1 MKSLIGKL
9 GMLALLATGVVA
21 GCSSSQTPSTGTAAV
36 GDGHEGNVG
45 LSLVPVSGVTLN
57 SVHYTVSNGGPLPV
71 SEGDLPT
78 VGTASTFSFG
88 LPLPVGTGYTISLSA
103 ASAETGDDITC
114 AGSYGPFAVTPNSST
129 AFTLT
134 LTCKDNSNGSI
145 VGGIDVKTDACP
157 RLVFDYAVAT
167 PSAAN
172 VGGTIAVGTKAHD
185 LDGKTVSYAWKI
197 ATPTA
202 GTFAPTTGA
211 TSVFT
216 CGLIQNLG
224 QTVTVTA
231 SNGEC
236 TKDLTTTLSCKSVLC
251 GNGVVDPG
259 ESCDTATVCGTGAP
273 ASCIPGNK
281 CTSNCVFTCGNGI
294 VEPPAEACEPKGT
307 ANCND
312 SCQVRTPTCLDTFIS
327 LGEECDPTATPPVPV
342 GSAPGATCDQTCKIH
357 GPVCGN
363 GTVEAGENCDPGL
376 GVGVPSPACSA
387 DCKIKVSTDA
397 CVNCEATGDCAA
409 SVDNCK
415 GPATAPFNAVQ
426 QAQCYATMAC
436 IESSNCLDGAGTLGK
451 CYCGTVLST
460 TACGAAPFDLTAPG
474 APAGP
479 CATVIQA
486 GMTGFTSNSAILAG
500 LTASSKPAGA
510 GDQRLNCQKTAGCTD
525 ICGFTPGGPAFP

>member
-21 GCSSSQTPSTGTAAV
+21 GCSSSQTPSTSTGN
-36 GDGHEGNVG
+36 GIDGPQGSVG

-57 SVHYTVSNGGPLPV
+57 TVHYIVSNGATPAVTV

-78 VGTASTFSFG
+78 PGTASTFSFG

-114 AGSYGPFAVTPNSST
+114 AGSFGPFAVTPNSST

-134 LTCKDNSNGSI
+134 LTCKDNTNGTI

-157 RLVFDYAVAT
+157 RLVFDYAVAS
-167 PSAAN
+167 PSSAD
-172 VGGTIAVGTKAHD
+172 VGKQIALATKAHD
-185 LDGKTVSYAWKI
+185 LDGKTVTYAWKI
-197 ATPTA
+197 ATPATGA
-202 GTFAPTTGA
+202 FLPTTGA
-211 TSVFT
+211 TSAFT
-216 CGLIQNLG
+216 CAQQNLG

-236 TKDLTTTLSCKSVLC
+236 TKDLTTTISCKSVLC

-294 VEPPAEACEPKGT
+294 VEPPAEDCEPKGT
-307 ANCND
+307 A
-312 SCQVRTPTCLDTFIS
+312 SCDDTCHTRPIACGDGFIT
-327 LGEECDPTATPPVPV
+327 GTEPCDPTANPPVPASAQP
-342 GSAPGATCDQTCKIH
+342 GSTCNADCTLNT
-357 GPVCGN
+357 PVCGDGKVDTGEKCDTLGGASPSCD
-363 GTVEAGENCDPGL
+363 GTCQ
-376 GVGVPSPACSA
+376 
-387 DCKIKVSTDA
+387 IKVSTDA

-415 GPATAPFNAVQ
+415 GPAAAPFSAAQ

-436 IESSNCLDGAGTLGK
+436 IESTNCLDGTGSLGK

-479 CATVIQA
+479 CAAVIQA

-510 GDQRLNCQKTAGCTD
+510 GMQRLNCQKTAGCTD
-525 ICGFTPGGPAFP
+525 ICGFTPAGPVFP